1 MVRVHKYLG
10 YVLDKSLKHRKHIE
24 YVKERAEKNLNI
36 VKLIS
41 SRNSPANPETV
52 IKIGDALVK

>member
-1 MVRVHKYLG
+1 M
-10 YVLDKSLKHRKHIE
+10 DKSLKHRKHIE